1 MAGIIGRGMTRAAK
15 DKMVEAGGRRM
26 ARESMDIDPLLAD
39 ELAALKKKE
48 KSMELTPREEKR
60 LDMLMNRRIRES
72 GAEKP
77 EGMSRVMKER
87 GLSERE
93 KREMQESLNYK
104 KGGMVKAKKP
114 AKKTVKMAGGGYANC
129 GASMKPAQKA
139 KK

>member
-26 ARESMDIDPLLAD
+26 ARESMDIDPLLEE
-39 ELAALKKKE
+39 ELKALKKKE

-60 LDMLMNRRIRES
+60 LDMLMNRMVREG